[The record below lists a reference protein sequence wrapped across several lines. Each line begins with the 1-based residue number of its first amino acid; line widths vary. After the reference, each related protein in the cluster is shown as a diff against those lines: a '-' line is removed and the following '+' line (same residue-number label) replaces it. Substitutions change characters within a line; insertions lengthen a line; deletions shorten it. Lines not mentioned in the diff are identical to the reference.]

1 MKVEEIIR
9 REVEEIA
16 KLNPEREK
24 EMIREIVKKVV
35 ELIASKNGRLPYKQH
50 FLADLGRE
58 RESIRSVFTTSRS
71 LVFYHRNLAVWEVSY
86 NELNPTFSRS
96 EEYITHPPL
105 IVKYICRYVDN
116 YEKLTKFLEELVK
129 NLQSLSKYYKSRL
142 GKVIPRLEAALKA
155 LSE

>member
-1 MKVEEIIR
+1 MKVEEVIKAEI
-9 REVEEIA
+9 EELA
-16 KLNPEREK
+16 RVNPQREK
-24 EMIREIVKKVV
+24 ELIREVVKRIV
-35 ELIASKNGRLPYKQH
+35 ELIASKNGRLPYNRH
-50 FLADLGRE
+50 YLADLGRE

-142 GKVIPRLEAALKA
+142 GKVIPRLEAALKT